1 MRSGHAAVEIRVT
14 QRRKRRRGW
23 GRWTRGAWLPVCL
36 LPLATWTG
44 LVEAQSEGGL
54 QPEERVVITDTGVS
68 KIRLVFEDFLRG
80 PGATGADARAVQ
92 SVTANDLDYSGYFTL
107 FAIPRMAEGDTMGAL
122 RAQALVRGEV
132 RVAAGELVLR
142 GSLESLPARALIFGR
157 EYRTPP
163 ENFREAA
170 HRFADDI
177 VLYLTGE
184 TGISRTRVA
193 FVSDRG
199 GHKEVFIVDYDGSGL
214 RPATRNG
221 TINLSPDW
229 SPDGSTL
236 AYVSYKSGDPDLY
249 TVDVAG
255 SKERPL
261 IGGKG
266 VQGAPAYSPDGS
278 LIAYANTEGG
288 ASEIYVSDLSGRN
301 RRRVARSSGINTSP
315 SWSPDGRRMAF
326 TSDRSGTPQI
336 YVMEADGTG
345 LRRMTFEGKWN
356 DQADW
361 SPKGDRLVYA
371 SRRDGLFRIC
381 VVDASGLGGERQ
393 ITRGPGSDEH
403 PRWAPDGR
411 HVVFSSTRGGAKGLY
426 VLDVDSG
433 VVRSLTIGGGNNSA
447 PAWSPVPTR

>member
-1 MRSGHAAVEIRVT
+1 MRSGHAAVEERAT
-14 QRRKRRRGW
+14 QRRRRRHGM
-23 GRWTRGAWLPVCL
+23 GLLLLGVRLPVGL
-36 LPLATWTG
+36 LTLATWSALAG
-44 LVEAQSEGGL
+44 AQPGGGL

-80 PGATGADARAVQ
+80 PGTTVTDVRAVQ
-92 SVTANDLDYSGYFTL
+92 NVTANDLDYSGYFTL
-107 FAIPRMAEGDTMGAL
+107 FAIPRMAVGDTMGAL

-132 RVAAGELVLR
+132 LIVAGEIVLR
-142 GSLESLPARALIFGR
+142 GSLESLPVRALIFGR
-157 EYRTPP
+157 EYRTSP

-184 TGISRTRVA
+184 AGISRTRVA

-199 GHKEVFIVDYDGSGL
+199 GHKEVFVVDYDGNGS
-214 RPATRNG
+214 RPVTRNG

-236 AYVSYKSGDPDLY
+236 AYVSYKNGDPDLY
-249 TVDVAG
+249 AVDDAG
-255 SKERPL
+255 TKERPL

-278 LIAYANTEGG
+278 LLAYSNTEGG
-288 ASEIYVSDLSGRN
+288 ESEIYVSDLSGRN
-301 RRRVARSSGINTSP
+301 RRRVTRSSGINTSP
-315 SWSPDGRRMAF
+315 SWSPDGRRIAF
-326 TSDRSGTPQI
+326 TSDRSGTPQV

-361 SPKGDRLVYA
+361 SPKGDRLAYA

-433 VVRSLTIGGGNNSA
+433 AVRALMAGGGNNSA

>member
-1 MRSGHAAVEIRVT
+1 MEVSLH
-14 QRRKRRRGW
+14 
-23 GRWTRGAWLPVCL
+23 GARLSVCL
-36 LPLATWTG
+36 LVLAAWAG
-44 LVEAQSEGGL
+44 IAGAQSGSDL

-80 PGATGADARAVQ
+80 TGTTVGDVRSVQ
-92 SVTANDLDYSGYFTL
+92 NVTATDLDYSGYFTL
-107 FAIPRMAEGDTMGAL
+107 FAIPRMAAGDTLGAL
-122 RAQALVRGEV
+122 PAQALVRGEV
-132 RVAAGELVLR
+132 RIAAGEIVLR

-157 EYRTPP
+157 EYRTSP

-184 TGISRTRVA
+184 AGISRTRIA
-193 FVSDRG
+193 FISDRG
-199 GHKEVFIVDYDGSGL
+199 GHKEVFVVDYDGNGP
-214 RPATRNG
+214 RPVTRNG

-236 AYVSYKSGDPDLY
+236 TYVSYKGGDPDLY
-249 TVDVAG
+249 TVDLAG
-255 SKERPL
+255 SKERLL

-278 LIAYANTEGG
+278 LVAYGNTEGG
-288 ASEIYVSDLSGRN
+288 QSEIYVSDLSGRN

-315 SWSPDGRRMAF
+315 TWSPDARRLAF
-326 TSDRSGTPQI
+326 TSDRSGTPQV

-426 VLDVDSG
+426 VLDVDNG
-433 VVRSLTIGGGNNSA
+433 VVRSLLTGGGNNSA
-447 PAWSPVPTR
+447 PAWSSVPAR